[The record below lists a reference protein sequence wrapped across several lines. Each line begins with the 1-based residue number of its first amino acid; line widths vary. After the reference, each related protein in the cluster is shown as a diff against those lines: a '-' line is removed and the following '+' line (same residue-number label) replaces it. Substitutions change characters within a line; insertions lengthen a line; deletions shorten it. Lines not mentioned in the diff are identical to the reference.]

1 MTPYL
6 AVMAASVSNSG
17 MWRAASGSFRNN
29 NAEMLRAAALDGIG
43 ITAPP
48 TWAVTE
54 QLRSGM
60 LQRVLT
66 TGRPQ

>member
-1 MTPYL
+1 MT
-6 AVMAASVSNSG
+6 V
-17 MWRAASGSFRNN
+17 SGSFRNN

-43 ITAPP
+43 ITALP